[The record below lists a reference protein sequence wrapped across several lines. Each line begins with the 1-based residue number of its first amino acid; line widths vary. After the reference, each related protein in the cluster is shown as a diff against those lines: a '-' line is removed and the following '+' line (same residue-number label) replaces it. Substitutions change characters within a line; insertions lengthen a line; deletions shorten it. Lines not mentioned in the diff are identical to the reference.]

1 MKQNESTASIDRIR
15 LLVERDKILDQLNH
29 WPRGLDKT
37 TLMVS
42 LIERLVV
49 IEETLK
55 RQSTTS

>member
-1 MKQNESTASIDRIR
+1 MRLSMTEIDRIR
-15 LLVERDKILDQLNH
+15 LLVERDKIIDQLNH

-37 TLMVS
+37 ALMVS
-42 LIERLVV
+42 LMERLVV